1 MTSVSPKKSKRCS
14 VFNEGCAVSRFLY
27 LMGMQGEV
35 SSILRGNTL
44 SFHLF
49 RGVYCR

>member
-14 VFNEGCAVSRFLY
+14 VFNEGYAVSRFLY

-35 SSILRGNTL
+35 LSILRGNTL
-44 SFHLF
+44 PSHLF